1 MEELVEQVID
11 GAAADLQAEVVGGH
25 VFEGVGLVE
34 DDDLV
39 IGQQA
44 GPGAAQ
50 GEVAEE
56 QGVVD
61 DEELGAEHAAGGP

>member
-1 MEELVEQVID
+1 MTCKP
-11 GAAADLQAEVVGGH
+11 EVVGGD
-25 VFEGVGLVE
+25 VFERVGLVE

-39 IGQQA
+39 VRQKP

-61 DEELGAEHAAGGP
+61 DEEVRPVNAAGGP